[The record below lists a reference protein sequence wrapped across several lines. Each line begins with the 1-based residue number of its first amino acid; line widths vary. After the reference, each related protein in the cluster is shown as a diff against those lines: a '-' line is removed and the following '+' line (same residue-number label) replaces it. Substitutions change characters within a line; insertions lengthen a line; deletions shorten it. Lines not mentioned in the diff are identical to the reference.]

1 MKLVFW
7 FTLGSIIYT
16 YFGYP
21 LLIFFWSKAKPFKL
35 KKKENV
41 ICPAVSVI
49 IAARNEEKN
58 IERRLRN
65 LFEQSYPGSIEII
78 VVSDGSKD
86 ATETLVTQ
94 YRNRLFQFGTPGLF
108 SLQLVTYEQPKGKPF
123 ALSSGINVA
132 CGEILVFTD
141 CRQRFSSD
149 AIARLVDNFS
159 DDGVG
164 CVSGE
169 LIFEETPE
177 SAIQSEMGT
186 YWNFEK
192 WLRKLESKTGYV
204 PGATGAIYAIRKKLF
219 QPIPDQALLDD
230 VLIPLKVAMQ
240 GYHVLFDS
248 SAVAYDVVSKD
259 FSQEKRRKIR
269 TLAGNW
275 QLLALEPALF
285 NPFKNP
291 QCFQFFSHKICR
303 LLVPYLA
310 LILFFSALFLRNESA
325 IIVLILF
332 GIFTVMA
339 SLPVLK
345 SPLNIFNPFV
355 RICKTLF
362 VLNYFAFIAPLRL
375 LLSHG
380 RLW

>member
-1 MKLVFW
+1 MNFLFW
-7 FTLGSIIYT
+7 FALGGIIYT

-21 LLIFFWSKAKPFKL
+21 LLIIFYSKFRPFRVG
-35 KKKENV
+35 KKEDMV
-41 ICPAVSVI
+41 YPKVSVV

-58 IERRLRN
+58 MERRLRN
-65 LFEQSYPGSIEII
+65 LFEQNYPAHLEII
-78 VVSDGSKD
+78 VVSDGSRD
-86 ATETLVTQ
+86 ATETLVAQ
-94 YRNRLFQFGTPGLF
+94 YKNQLYQQGPNDRC
-108 SLQLVTYEQPKGKPF
+108 SLQLVSYEKPKGKPF
-123 ALSSGINVA
+123 ALSSGIAVA
-132 CGEILVFTD
+132 SGEIVVFTD
-141 CRQRFSSD
+141 CRQRFAND
-149 AIARLVDNFS
+149 AITRLVHNFS

-169 LIFEETPE
+169 LIFEETPG

-192 WLRKLESKTGYV
+192 WLRKLESKTGFV

-219 QPIPDQALLDD
+219 QPIPIQTLLDD
-230 VLIPLKVAMQ
+230 VLIPLNIAMQ

-259 FSQEKRRKIR
+259 FSQEKKRKIR

-285 NPFKNP
+285 NPLKNP
-291 QCFQFFSHKICR
+291 LWVQFVSHKICR

-310 LILFFSALFLRNESA
+310 LILLFSASLLRNEPA
-325 IIVLILF
+325 VIVLILF
-332 GIFTVMA
+332 GIFILMA
-339 SLPVLK
+339 ALPEMK
-345 SPLNIFNPFV
+345 HPLSIFNPFM
-355 RICKTLF
+355 RICKTLL
-362 VLNYFAFIAPLRL
+362 VLNYFAFLAPLRL
-375 LLSHG
+375 LFAHE